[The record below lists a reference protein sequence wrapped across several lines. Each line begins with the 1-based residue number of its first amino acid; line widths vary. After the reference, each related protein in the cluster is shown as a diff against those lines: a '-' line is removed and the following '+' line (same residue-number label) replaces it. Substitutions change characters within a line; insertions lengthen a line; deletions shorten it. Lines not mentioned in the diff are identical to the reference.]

1 MMAAIQRCHTSF
13 CTPPCLHLKLHS
25 SVMPEPSLSAD
36 ERPARWIFSWQWIQ
50 DWFESRLPRSDQL
63 TLTQRTIY
71 ILPSRAG
78 WAFGLTLIILLLTSI
93 NYQLNLGYAL
103 TFLLAGAALV
113 SMHVTHNTLRG
124 LKLQLKPMQ
133 GVFAGQ
139 SAALH
144 LVLDHDKPQQRFGIG
159 LRWQNQ
165 AVEMSTWTNVPALGS
180 CDVHLNLSMP
190 RRGHHLLPTLRIEC
204 RFPLGLFTAWALW
217 RPASRVWVYPT
228 PEWPA
233 PPLPGLS
240 AIAPQNIRAS
250 ASFTQESDG
259 IRLYRRGDSLNQV
272 VWKKSAQSIATGTDW
287 ISREPSQTSTPA
299 LVWLEFEACPQP
311 TPEARL
317 ARLAAWLNSLETT
330 PASLQQS
337 YGLRLPGQEIQPGF
351 GSTHQNQCLQALAVY

>member
-1 MMAAIQRCHTSF
+1 MSKT
-13 CTPPCLHLKLHS
+13 T
-25 SVMPEPSLSAD
+25 LSAVKS
-36 ERPARWIFSWQWIQ
+36 PARWIFLGHWIQ
-50 DWFESRLPRSDQL
+50 NWFESRLQRSDQL

-103 TFLLAGAALV
+103 TFLLAGTALV
-113 SMHVTHNTLRG
+113 SMHMTHNTLRG

-133 GVFAGQ
+133 GVHAGQ

-144 LVLDHDKPQQRFGIG
+144 LVLDHDKPQKRFGIG

-165 AVEMSTWTNVPALGS
+165 AVDMSTWTDVPARGS
-180 CDVHLNLSMP
+180 CDVHLNLLIP
-190 RRGHHLLPTLRIEC
+190 RRGHHLLPTLRIES
-204 RFPLGLFTAWALW
+204 RFPMGLFTAWALW
-217 RPASRVWVYPT
+217 RPASRVWVYPA
-228 PEWPA
+228 PEWPS

-240 AIAPQNIRAS
+240 AIEPQNIRAS
-250 ASFTQESDG
+250 ASFTQEPDG
-259 IRLYRRGDSLNQV
+259 IRPYRRGDNLNQV
-272 VWKKSAQSIATGTDW
+272 VWKKSAQSIGTGTNW
-287 ISREPSQTSTPA
+287 ISREPSQTSSPA

-317 ARLAAWLNSLETT
+317 ARLTAWVVSLGTM

-337 YGLRLPGQEIQPGF
+337 YGLRLPGQEIQPGY
-351 GSTHQNQCLQALAVY
+351 GRTHQTQCLQALAAF